1 MASSKAHIIAQALY
15 VMKRKTE
22 VEKKGTE
29 ADKQRLKMRRKDSGT
44 KGRRGRAVTRG
55 KNKKNRD
62 KKTDGF

>member
-1 MASSKAHIIAQALY
+1 
-15 VMKRKTE
+15 
-22 VEKKGTE
+22 
-29 ADKQRLKMRRKDSGT
+29 MRRKDSGT